1 MKAGDLTS
9 SDLILKFLVEI
20 KLTSIVDLC
29 DSVTLVKVTTS
40 FPLYFFVTP
49 ETLMVLL
56 AEKLT
61 F

>member
-40 FPLYFFVTP
+40 VPLYFFVTP